1 MVERSIDRVPVVDF
15 TAYEDV
21 DECFHCFTA
30 AMFLILSG
38 VDFTLLRGACLENVN
53 ILGGVTLPEDL
64 KNNIKATMDLS
75 KLFDVLRES
84 PYWNWMNIKMLTKMA
99 SASLLPA
106 ASKLIKQYQKEIF
119 SKRLKDILRQI
130 PKFDVP
136 ETYYTKV
143 KQKWDKELNDVT
155 VNDFVKHWSD
165 VEKIFDVKE
174 PTVLLDR
181 VTADCIEIYWMIPIE
196 LVKHI
201 CQSIEA
207 KISMLHEH
215 NILYFEIEGHFIKSL
230 PTSPVISTSAASMF
244 LNFYILYVCSDGF
257 FVLLLT
263 VGDTYAYV

>member
-75 KLFDVLRES
+75 KLFDVLRDS

-106 ASKLIKQYQKEIF
+106 ASKLIQQYKNKIY
-119 SKRLKDILRQI
+119 SRKLIDILPQI
-130 PKFDVP
+130 PKLKIPDN
-136 ETYYTKV
+136 YYAIAKE
-143 KQKWDKELNDVT
+143 KWDKNLEDVL
-155 VNDFVKHWSD
+155 VKDLVKKWSD
-165 VEKIFDVKE
+165 IEEIFDVKE
-174 PTVLLDR
+174 PTVLLDHI
-181 VTADCIEIYWMIPIE
+181 TTGCIEVYWLIPMD
-196 LVKHI
+196 LVEHI
-201 CQSIEA
+201 CQSIKT
-207 KISMLHEH
+207 KISMLHEY
-215 NILYFEIEGHFIKSL
+215 NILYFEIEGHLIKSQL
-230 PTSPVISTSAASMF
+230 TSTVISTSAGMEGMF
-244 LNFYILYVCSDGF
+244 FNFMFCIHAIL
-257 FVLLLT
+257 VLLVCFLQ
-263 VGDTYAYV
+263 